1 MENEQPKKTRKRKK
15 QDPAEKLLDAFI
27 EFRNSMDKNNPNHR
41 AVYLGIMHTQLGPL
55 STHKMRK
62 QK

>member
-27 EFRNSMDKNNPNHR
+27 DFRQTMDAKNPAHR
-41 AVYLGIMHTQLGPL
+41 ALYLGLMSTKLGRD
-55 STHKMRK
+55 STHKMKK